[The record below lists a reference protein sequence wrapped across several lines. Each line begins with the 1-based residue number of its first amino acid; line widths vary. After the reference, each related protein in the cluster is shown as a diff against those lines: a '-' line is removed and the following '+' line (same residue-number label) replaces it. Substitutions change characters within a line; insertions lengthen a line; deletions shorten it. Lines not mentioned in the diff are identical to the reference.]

1 MDEQKPLYQMTEAEA
16 ITWALTY
23 ARIYWQFGIEPE
35 SQAALAILAQATCTI
50 E

>member
-23 ARIYWQFGIEPE
+23 ARIY
-35 SQAALAILAQATCTI
+35 
-50 E
+50 